1 MQAYDGSMLVIAM
14 TFWLLKADF
23 DFLQV
28 EAFINISPIGCK
40 EGKIIDSFF
49 LNVIARKS
57 DEFFADVKATSRELS
72 FKSKVQ
78 HQSLGASSERNC
90 SYCEFREHLWVFF

>member
-23 DFLQV
+23 DTFQV
-28 EAFINISPIGCK
+28 ESVINLYNSICK
-40 EGKIIDSFF
+40 IVKIIDSCFP
-49 LNVIARKS
+49 NVIARKS
-57 DEFFADVKATSRELS
+57 NDLFADIKATSRELS

-78 HQSLGASSERNC
+78 HQSLGAGSEGKG
-90 SYCEFREHLWVFF
+90 SYCEFREHL

>member
-1 MQAYDGSMLVIAM
+1 MQAFDGSMLVITM

-40 EGKIIDSFF
+40 VGKIIDSFF
-49 LNVIARKS
+49 LSVIARKS
-57 DEFFADVKATSRELS
+57 NDLFADIKATSRELS
-72 FKSKVQ
+72 FKSEVQ
-78 HQSLGASSERNC
+78 HQSLGASSEGKG